1 MSKKKEVHL
10 KKLMASG
17 EEEGQ
22 IVDGKLPQVSLLV
35 DVSHIRTPKSSQLC
49 LTGIPI

>member
-1 MSKKKEVHL
+1 MPKKKEVHL
-10 KKLMASG
+10 KKLIASG

-22 IVDGKLPQVSLLV
+22 EIDEKLPQVPCLL
-35 DVSHIRTPKSSQLC
+35 DESHVRIPRSSQLC